1 MANPALD
8 IFGSIII
15 FICIVI
21 LFCIIGYYII
31 YGIVYGILYLI
42 YGPEEKKEKTPALVQ
57 IQNDMNNNPNNIQ
70 TSETKPHTDTYKF
83 GDSNNG
89 GFSSTTYYGN
99 GNNGGFKSSTTY
111 YSIQ

>member
-1 MANPALD
+1 MYCNFILYYWVLYNIWD
-8 IFGSIII
+8 SLWNII
-15 FICIVI
+15 FN
-21 LFCIIGYYII
+21 LWTRR
-31 YGIVYGILYLI
+31 
-42 YGPEEKKEKTPALVQ
+42 KKEKTPVLVQ